1 MTGGG
6 RAAQAL
12 SKIEVPN
19 FLVVAIDTQLRDY
32 LKEKGVNVWY
42 KDIQACPSS
51 LALALPPPPGVRLVT
66 VRALRR
72 TAGGAWRFRA
82 SATASRSNLQP
93 LRAET
98 TPRRRRTTSMHGCT
112 VPGPVEIHQGCG
124 GGRPCERH

>member
-42 KDIQACPSS
+42 KDIQAC
-51 LALALPPPPGVRLVT
+51 
-66 VRALRR
+66 VRAPSHWPCHRHR
-72 TAGGAWRFRA
+72 ECA
-82 SATASRSNLQP
+82 SSRSGL
-93 LRAET
+93 
-98 TPRRRRTTSMHGCT
+98 
-112 VPGPVEIHQGCG
+112 CG
-124 GGRPCERH
+124 GQLAGHGGSEPPRLLLDRTCSL